1 MTAETG
7 TLARN
12 IGSTFKKVSGW
23 YIAFG
28 VVVALGGIVA
38 IARPLTAG
46 LALTL
51 VIGWILILN
60 GVMAV
65 VSAFAARNAG
75 GFIAQLL
82 LAGAYVLGGVYVLS
96 NPVQGLTALA
106 FVLGLTLFLGGG
118 FKLMLAAALSGV
130 PGIGALILSGVVS
143 IILAV
148 MIWMRL
154 PESSEAVVGLLLG
167 IDFLMTGASMIVTGV
182 SGRMVV
188 SALS

>member
-1 MTAETG
+1 MPDIAQ
-7 TLARN
+7 A
-12 IGSTFKKVSGW
+12 FKKVSGW

-28 VVVALGGIVA
+28 VIVALGGIAA

-51 VIGWILILN
+51 VIGWILILS

-65 VSAFAARNAG
+65 VGALAARGVG

-82 LAGAYVLGGVYVLS
+82 LAAVYVLGGVYVLN

-106 FVLGLTLFLGGG
+106 FVLGLVLLLGGV
-118 FKLMLAAALSGV
+118 FKLMMAAALSGV
-130 PGIGALILSGVVS
+130 PGTGALILSGVLS
-143 IILAV
+143 ITIGV

-154 PESSEAVVGLLLG
+154 PESSEAIVGLLVG

-182 SGRMVV
+182 SGRNVV